1 MEDNR
6 IIELYMERS
15 EKAIEETAKKYGRY
29 CHYISFGILG
39 SDEDAKEC
47 VNDTYLRTWNAIPP
61 ARPNLL
67 KTFLGK
73 IVRNLSLNRYEKMT
87 AEKRGGGQVPLV
99 LSELE
104 ECIPAGNDT
113 EQIVTDLVL
122 KNVLNEFLKNLPQDT
137 RRLFVRRYFY
147 LSPVREIASDFQ
159 MSENQVTVRLFRT
172 RKKLRVLLEKEG
184 ITL

>member
-15 EKAIEETAKKYGRY
+15 ERAIEETAKKYGRY
-29 CHYISFGILG
+29 CHYIAFGILED
-39 SDEDAKEC
+39 DEDAKEC

-67 KTFLGK
+67 RTFLGK

-122 KNVLNEFLKNLPQDT
+122 KNVLNEFLKDLPQEI
-137 RRLFVRRYFY
+137 RKLFVRRYFY
-147 LSPVREIASDFQ
+147 LSPVKEIAADFQ

-172 RKKLRVLLEKEG
+172 REKLRVLLEKEG

>member
-1 MEDNR
+1 MEDDK
-6 IIELYMERS
+6 IIALYEERS
-15 EKAIEETAKKYGRY
+15 ETAIEETEKKYGRY

-104 ECIPAGNDT
+104 ECIPAENDT
-113 EQIVTDLVL
+113 EQVVTDLVL
-122 KNVLNEFLKNLPQDT
+122 KNVLNEFLRNLPQET
-137 RRLFVRRYFY
+137 RKLFVRRYFY
-147 LSPVREIASDFQ
+147 LSPVKELAKEFH
-159 MSENQVTVRLFRT
+159 MSESQVTVRLFRT
-172 RKKLRVLLEKEG
+172 REKLRVLLEKEG

>member
-1 MEDNR
+1 MEDSK
-6 IIELYMERS
+6 IMELYVERS

-39 SDEDAKEC
+39 NDEDAKEC

-61 ARPNLL
+61 TRPNNFR
-67 KTFLGK
+67 TFLGK

-87 AEKRGGGQVPLV
+87 ANKRGGSQVPLV

-104 ECIPAGNDT
+104 ECIPASGDT
-113 EQIVTDLVL
+113 EQVVTDLVF
-122 KNVLNEFLKNLPQDT
+122 KSVLNEFLKELPQET

-147 LSPVREIASDFQ
+147 LSPVKELAKEFR
-159 MSENQVTVRLFRT
+159 MSESQVTVRLFRT
-172 RKKLRVLLEKEG
+172 REKLRVLLEKEG

>member
-1 MEDNR
+1 MEDSK

-15 EKAIEETAKKYGRY
+15 ERAIEETAKKYGRY

-113 EQIVTDLVL
+113 EQVVTDLVL

-172 RKKLRVLLEKEG
+172 REKLRVLLEKEG

>member
-147 LSPVREIASDFQ
+147 LSPIKEIAADFQ

-172 RKKLRVLLEKEG
+172 REKLRVLLEKEG

>member
-113 EQIVTDLVL
+113 EQVVTDLVL

-147 LSPVREIASDFQ
+147 LSPIKEIAADFQ

-172 RKKLRVLLEKEG
+172 REKLRVLLEKEG

>member
-1 MEDNR
+1 M

-29 CHYISFGILG
+29 CHYIAFGILG
-39 SDEDAKEC
+39 DEEDAKEC

-67 KTFLGK
+67 RTFLGK

-87 AEKRGGGQVPLV
+87 AVKRGGGLVPVV
-99 LSELE
+99 LSELK

-113 EQIVTDLVL
+113 EQVVADLVL
-122 KNVLNEFLKNLPQDT
+122 KNVLNEFLKDLPQET
-137 RRLFVRRYFY
+137 RKLFVRRYFY
-147 LSPVREIASDFQ
+147 LSPVKEIAADFHI
-159 MSENQVTVRLFRT
+159 SENQVTVRLFRT
-172 RKKLRVLLEKEG
+172 REKLRALLEKEG

>member
-61 ARPNLL
+61 ARPNHL

-147 LSPVREIASDFQ
+147 LSPVKEIAADFQ

-172 RKKLRVLLEKEG
+172 REKLRVLLEKEG